1 MQLQA
6 SSTFVCNRHHR
17 IQMTRHAEKRAQQ
30 RGFRCDAVQLIRAFG
45 DRAHD
50 GHGAV
55 RYSMTDRAM
64 KRVVRSIGQ
73 TQQIDALAGAYGV
86 VAAED
91 ESTAITVSH
100 RWS

>member
-1 MQLQA
+1 MQT
-6 SSTFVCNRHHR
+6 STTFVSNRHHR

-30 RGFRCDAVQLIRAFG
+30 RGFRGDAVQLIRTFG

-50 GHGAV
+50 GQGAV

-64 KRVVRSIGQ
+64 KRVVRSIGR
-73 TQQIDALAGAYGV
+73 TQQIDALAGAYVV

-91 ESTAITVSH
+91 ETTVITVSH